1 MKKILC
7 FFLVLILLVLG
18 NTLYIKFNAEK
29 VLDEDYKDESLFDI
43 YITKASNEVNLIQIE
58 SINNNNIK
66 YYKNENINKKY
77 ENASLLYIDKDS
89 EGKIYIPY
97 SKDTEG
103 NTSKTK
109 RVLVFDKGNLENEI
123 EFNDIRNPQNII
135 SDIENEKIYV
145 EQSIT
150 TQSSDSPG
158 LKLKIIDTKSLEIIG
173 EILLK
178 GYIGG
183 YYIGEDE
190 IILSLEGANKLGFVD
205 YQDRS
210 LYAINRKT
218 SEGRVLTKDSI
229 PNSVNAI
236 CQDTN
241 GNNIIFSNLNLN
253 GDIETEKNEVVVLN
267 KDGVIQARDEV
278 PFDMINNFYGN
289 ERYEYILNGKYP
301 YENNGFIIFNKEE
314 LKFEKFIDDI
324 KNIAYIEQV
333 DKYIFILT
341 VNSKLYIYDDSSLNQ
356 IGSINLGEDRSYKM
370 KVVKRF

>member
-7 FFLVLILLVLG
+7 FFLILILLVLC
-18 NTLYIKFNAEK
+18 NTLYIKFNTEK
-29 VLDEDYKDESLFDI
+29 VLDEDYKDKSLFDI

-103 NTSKTK
+103 NISKTK
-109 RVLVFDKGNLENEI
+109 RVLVFDIGNLENEI

-158 LKLKIIDTKSLEIIG
+158 LKLKVIDTKSLEIIG

-210 LYAINRKT
+210 LYAINRKS

-236 CQDTN
+236 CQDAN

-267 KDGVIQARDEV
+267 KNGVIQERDEV

-301 YENNGFIIFNKEE
+301 YENNGFIVFNKEE

>member
-1 MKKILC
+1 MK
-7 FFLVLILLVLG
+7 V
-18 NTLYIKFNAEK
+18 
-29 VLDEDYKDESLFDI
+29 
-43 YITKASNEVNLIQIE
+43 
-58 SINNNNIK
+58 
-66 YYKNENINKKY
+66 
-77 ENASLLYIDKDS
+77 
-89 EGKIYIPY
+89 
-97 SKDTEG
+97 
-103 NTSKTK
+103 
-109 RVLVFDKGNLENEI
+109 
-123 EFNDIRNPQNII
+123 
-135 SDIENEKIYV
+135 
-145 EQSIT
+145 
-150 TQSSDSPG
+150 
-158 LKLKIIDTKSLEIIG
+158 IDTKSLEIIG

-253 GDIETEKNEVVVLN
+253 GDIEIEKNEVVVLN
-267 KDGVIQARDEV
+267 KDGVIQERDEV

-301 YENNGFIIFNKEE
+301 YENNGFIVFNKEE

-356 IGSINLGEDRSYKM
+356 IGTINLGEDRSYKM

>member
-7 FFLVLILLVLG
+7 FFLILILLVLC
-18 NTLYIKFNAEK
+18 NTLYIKFNTEK
-29 VLDEDYKDESLFDI
+29 VLDEDYKDKSLFDI

-103 NTSKTK
+103 NISKTK

-158 LKLKIIDTKSLEIIG
+158 LKLKVIDTKSLEIIG

-210 LYAINRKT
+210 LYAINRKS

-236 CQDTN
+236 CQDAN

-267 KDGVIQARDEV
+267 KDGVIQERDEV

-301 YENNGFIIFNKEE
+301 YENNGFIVFNKEE

-356 IGSINLGEDRSYKM
+356 IGSINIGEDRSYKM

>member
-7 FFLVLILLVLG
+7 FFLILILLVLG

-43 YITKASNEVNLIQIE
+43 YITKASNEINLIQIE

-77 ENASLLYIDKDS
+77 ESASFLYIDKDS
-89 EGKIYIPY
+89 DGKIYIPY
-97 SKDTEG
+97 SKDKEG
-103 NTSKTK
+103 NTAKTR
-109 RVLVFDKGNLENEI
+109 RVLVFDKGSLKKEI

-236 CQDTN
+236 CQDAN

-253 GDIETEKNEVVVLN
+253 GDIETEKNEVVILN
-267 KDGVIQARDEV
+267 KDGVIQERDEV

-301 YENNGFIIFNKEE
+301 YENNGFIVFNKEE

-324 KNIAYIEQV
+324 KNIAYIEHV

-341 VNSKLYIYDDSSLNQ
+341 VNSKIYIYDDSSLNQ